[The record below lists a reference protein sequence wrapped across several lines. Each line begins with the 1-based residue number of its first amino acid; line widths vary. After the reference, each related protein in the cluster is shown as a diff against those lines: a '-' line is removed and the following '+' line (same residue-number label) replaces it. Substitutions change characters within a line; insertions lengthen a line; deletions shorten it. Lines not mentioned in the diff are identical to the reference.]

1 MRHKIVSFYQTDLP
15 SEIVTLQKR
24 VFNHF
29 GFEVEQVGWEFEKLR
44 HTDSIQLYM
53 NTHDD
58 YDFISLFDI
67 DCIPTSKNWQQKT
80 LDILKDENTVYGNA
94 QASNVFPDINPYR
107 TPPFANGGVF
117 NISYK
122 VWSES
127 PFKSIHAQL
136 YPNPD
141 GNMAEAD
148 GYEAL
153 TRELEKQGRRVVLA
167 YPTKVY
173 ADETWKYSGGFGYPA
188 FGCGNGTDY
197 DSDTF
202 HNFQIRIP
210 DKRVHFLRR
219 CKEILGEPFNIE
231 EYNHVL
237 NENK

>member
-15 SEIVTLQKR
+15 TEMIVLQKR

-29 GFEVEQVGWEFEKLR
+29 GLDIEQVGWDLLNQR
-44 HTDSIQLYM
+44 HTGAIQHYM
-53 NTHDD
+53 DTHDN

-67 DCIPTSKNWQQKT
+67 DCIPTTENWQQKT
-80 LDILKDENTVYGNA
+80 LDILKDENTIYGNA

-122 VWSES
+122 VWNES
-127 PFKSIHAQL
+127 PFKNIHAQL

-141 GNMAEAD
+141 GNVAEAD

-153 TRELEKQGRRVVLA
+153 TRELEKQGRRIVLA
-167 YPTKVY
+167 YPTKIY
-173 ADETWKYSGGFGYPA
+173 SDKTWKYDGSFGYPA
-188 FGCGNGTDY
+188 FGYGNGTDY
-197 DSDTF
+197 ESDTF

-210 DKRVHFLRR
+210 DKRIHFLKR
-219 CKEILGEPFNIE
+219 CKEILNEPFNID
-231 EYNHVL
+231 EYNHIL
-237 NENK
+237 K

>member
-1 MRHKIVSFYQTDLP
+1 MIHKIVSFYQTDLP
-15 SEIVTLQKR
+15 QELLILQKR

-29 GFEVEQVGWEFEKLR
+29 ELDVEQIGWDLSNQR
-44 HTDSIQLYM
+44 HTGAIQGYM
-53 NTHDD
+53 DTHDD

-67 DCIPTSKNWQQKT
+67 DCIPTSKEWQQKT

-94 QASNVFPDINPYR
+94 QASNVFDDINPYR

-127 PFKSIHAQL
+127 PFKEIHAQL

-141 GNMAEAD
+141 GNIAEAD

-153 TRELEKQGRRVVLA
+153 TRELEKQGRRIVLA
-167 YPTKVY
+167 YPTHCY
-173 ADETWKYSGGFGYPA
+173 SDNTWKYSGAFGYPV
-188 FGCGNGTDY
+188 FGYGNGTDY

-210 DKRVHFLRR
+210 DKRIHFIKR
-219 CKEILGEPFNIE
+219 CKGILGEPFNIE
-231 EYNHVL
+231 EYNHILV
-237 NENK
+237 